1 MPAVIADVRS
11 CSFEEF
17 RRQIGYLEATPV
29 RGIAELL
36 RTGRC
41 TLKRGIVR
49 SLAQLGAL
57 KTEFGQI
64 GVLLPPAMH
73 GERKFR
79 VREVAPVLRSN
90 PEVDEGGLLREID
103 AFIEK
108 DERGEVQYDVTIFRQ
123 GTDLVVKD
131 GNKRTIAFY
140 ERRKGSSDEIEFP
153 VFIVEPAE
161 HGA

>member
-1 MPAVIADVRS
+1 
-11 CSFEEF
+11 
-17 RRQIGYLEATPV
+17 LEATPV
-29 RGIAELL
+29 RVIAKLL
-36 RTGRC
+36 RTGQC
-41 TLKRGIVR
+41 TLKSGIVR

-57 KTEFGQI
+57 KTEFGHI
-64 GVLLPPAMH
+64 GVLLPPTVH

-79 VREVAPVLRSN
+79 VCEVGPVLRSN
-90 PEVDEGGLLREID
+90 AGVDNGGLLREID
-103 AFIEK
+103 AFIAK
-108 DERGEVQYDVTIFRQ
+108 DERGEVQYNVTIFRQ

-161 HGA
+161 QGA